1 MASCIGPERIIL
13 NREFAMPEDGYIH
26 LVPIGEFA
34 GVLTTDKGEA
44 KRVTQVLDRAALE
57 RMANAFKGEAMVDYE
72 HFSHEKDKATTAAGW
87 ITGLTLREDGLY
99 AAVRWSNS
107 GKAAVQGGD
116 YRYISPEFEGV
127 EDAGKGRVRP
137 TLLTG
142 AGLTNRPNLKTLK
155 PLSNKEFQSDG
166 GDPASIQPTKGN
178 DTMSKLINKALG
190 LADDA
195 AEQSTAEAV
204 AALKNRASTAES
216 ERDALKN
223 KIADLEKANT
233 ALLTAQVEADLEKHK
248 DVIANREEV
257 KAALLANRD
266 GTLKLLAA
274 LKPTKAETKG
284 GHMTNRHPAKQPEK
298 ADEQSADKQLEAEV
312 QKYRISNKCSYGEAF
327 DAVRRD
333 PEKAHLFNRADE

>member
-1 MASCIGPERIIL
+1 
-13 NREFAMPEDGYIH
+13 MPEDGYIH
-26 LVPIGEFA
+26 LVPIGEFS
-34 GVLTTDKGEA
+34 GILKTEDGEE
-44 KRVTQVLDRAALE
+44 KKVTQLLDKDTLQ
-57 RMANAFKGEAMVDYE
+57 RMANRFSGEAMIDYE
-72 HFSHEKDKATTAAGW
+72 HFSQDPEKATTAAGW
-87 ITGLTLREDGLY
+87 ITGLAMREDGIW
-99 AAVRWSNS
+99 AKVRWSNS
-107 GKAAVQGGD
+107 GKTAVEGGD

-127 EDAGKGRVRP
+127 EYAGNGRVRP

-284 GHMTNRHPAKQPEK
+284 GITNRHPAKQPES
-298 ADEQSADKQLEAEV
+298 AEERSADKQLEAEV
-312 QKYRISNKCSYGEAF
+312 QKYRIANRCSYGEAF

-333 PEKAHLFNRADE
+333 PDKAHLFNRADE